1 MPLLGNVVISKKF
14 LSTRKIMVMHS
25 NERGE
30 CCLCTLVDRKRKR
43 YDNAVDVVLRLHG
56 PTYEAPKL
64 RHLRV
69 LAHVQL
75 DDDPRTP
82 IQQSVGEE
90 FCQHD
95 GMVTILMFYR
105 RRASPKH
112 RYNIIEDYG
121 GGGHRTRLRE
131 RSRRSTCVSMGCPLP
146 PYIKEWRRGGPAL
159 SMARPRGVLLPR
171 GVGFPLS

>member
-14 LSTRKIMVMHS
+14 LRTRKIMVMHS

-30 CCLCTLVDRKRKR
+30 CCPRTLVDRKRKR
-43 YDNAVDVVLRLHG
+43 YDNAVDVVVRLHD
-56 PTYEAPKL
+56 PTDPSTERTAPPSS
-64 RHLRV
+64 
-69 LAHVQL
+69 AHVQL

-90 FCQHD
+90 FRQHD
-95 GMVTILMFYR
+95 GVVTILMYYC

-121 GGGHRTRLRE
+121 GRGHRTRLR
-131 RSRRSTCVSMGCPLP
+131 
-146 PYIKEWRRGGPAL
+146 I
-159 SMARPRGVLLPR
+159 
-171 GVGFPLS
+171 